1 MRMKHKRK
9 ILIILLSAVLFLTCE
24 TDPLTGESNFYLFS
38 DSELFAMSFE
48 QYDEFLKENKDK
60 VLPDSHSD
68 TKMVREIG
76 NNIKEA
82 AEKWYANIPGASL
95 KGYAWE
101 YNVIQE
107 DTINAW
113 CMPGGKIVVYT
124 GILPVT
130 ENKDALATV
139 MGHEVAH
146 ALLNHGKQRLSW
158 SYVQQIGGALLLMA
172 LGGTSE
178 DIQNLF
184 LIAYG
189 LGTNLGFMLPFSR
202 GNESQA
208 DEYGL
213 YLMAIAGYNPEKSTG
228 FWERMAANGSSGPEF
243 LSTHPSHDTR
253 IKDLEGLIPKAIGKT
268 IEINGYYGY

>member
-1 MRMKHKRK
+1 MKHKRI
-9 ILIILLSAVLFLTCE
+9 ILFILLSAVLFLTCE

-38 DSELFAMSFE
+38 DSELFAMAFE
-48 QYDEFLKENKDK
+48 QYAEFLEENKSK
-60 VLPDSHSD
+60 VLPANDPK
-68 TKMVREIG
+68 TENVRKIG
-76 NNIKEA
+76 DNIRKA
-82 AEKWYANIPGASL
+82 AEKWYTTIPGASL
-95 KGYAWE
+95 NGYAWE
-101 YNVIQE
+101 YNVIE
-107 DTINAW
+107 EKTINAW

-130 ENKDALATV
+130 ENDDALATV

-158 SYVQQIGGALLLMA
+158 GYLQQIGGALLLWA

-178 DIQNLF
+178 DTQNLF

-189 LGTNLGFMLPFSR
+189 LSTNLGFMLPFSR

-213 YLMAIAGYNPEKSTG
+213 YLMAIAGYTPEESTG
-228 FWERMAANGSSGPEF
+228 FWERMAKQGSSGPEF
-243 LSTHPSHDTR
+243 LSTHPSHETR
-253 IKDLEGLIPKAIGKT
+253 ISDLKNLIPIAKAKADQIG
-268 IEINGYYGY
+268 IINK